1 MSKCLAIASVR
12 DELCDKLAENLGRDL
27 IFVEAF
33 VVRRELL
40 NLEKVVEQYVPN
52 LRNQPIPLGLR
63 KCRLGVLG
71 SLYSYN
77 PSQVS

>member
-12 DELCDKLAENLGRDL
+12 AELCDKLAENLGRDL

-52 LRNQPIPLGLR
+52 PRNQPIPFGPMR
-63 KCRLGVLG
+63 CRLGGVN
-71 SLYSYN
+71 SLFLRGNHSFF
-77 PSQVS
+77 

>member
-27 IFVEAF
+27 IFVGVF

-40 NLEKVVEQYVPN
+40 NLETVVEQYVPN
-52 LRNQPIPLGLR
+52 PRDQPILFGSMR
-63 KCRLGVLG
+63 CRLGGVN
-71 SLYSYN
+71 SLFKN
-77 PSQVS
+77 G